1 MQEYVKKDVSLVRRV
16 VALSAFSVTQ
26 KMKDD
31 ALKLDVINEETVRA
45 VVKEGRKEA
54 RQVIDALLSDGDIK
68 TKEVR
73 YAELYPP
80 EEEIV

>member
-16 VALSAFSVTQ
+16 VAPSVFSVTQ

-31 ALKLDVINEETVRA
+31 VLKLDVINEETVRA

-68 TKEVR
+68 TKEAR
-73 YAELYPP
+73 YAELYPS

>member
-31 ALKLDVINEETVRA
+31 VLKLDVINEETVRA